1 MKKMNML
8 IAVFAVLAAASV
20 AGAEERTLDFDGNG
34 AAFELAAVLR
44 ENPKFEAVM
53 PEAQPQ
59 SENLFAS
66 LKEGVVN
73 GVIQGAIES
82 CITDGKTN
90 VEIDL
95 QNLLKFG
102 TLKEKEAFVYNKR
115 DVYSF
120 PAGIVSR
127 HFDAAVRETSGNKSR
142 DSLNLTC
149 NSWTTVKVCTNRQVC
164 RIACA
169 AAAGAAGA
177 WASGGIAAGAAVGA
191 SGQICQEL
199 CENVKECT
207 NVRECASWS
216 STAGT
221 GTDAHGNYRG
231 RNVQF
236 AAN

>member
-1 MKKMNML
+1 MKNVLM
-8 IAVFAVLAAASV
+8 AVFAVLAAATV
-20 AGAEERTLDFDGNG
+20 VRAEEKTINFDGNG
-34 AAFELAAVLR
+34 AAFELSAVMR
-44 ENPKFEAVM
+44 ENPEFEAVM

-59 SENLFAS
+59 SDNIFTN

-82 CITDGKTN
+82 CVTDGKTN
-90 VEIDL
+90 VKIDL
-95 QNLLKFG
+95 QNLLKYG

-115 DVYSF
+115 DIYSF
-120 PAGIVSR
+120 PAGIISR
-127 HFDAAVRETSGNKSR
+127 HFDAAGGENSGNKSR
-142 DSLNLTC
+142 NSLDLTC

-177 WASGGIAAGAAVGA
+177 WASGGIAAGAAIGA

-199 CENVKECT
+199 CENVKECSD
-207 NVRECASWS
+207 VRECASWS

-231 RNVQF
+231 RGVEF
-236 AAN
+236 AAD